1 MDHESSWSHERIL
14 PGEARSVLRARQF
27 VCFHLVDHRLFY
39 LVDDVRL
46 IASELAANVVRHAH
60 TPFTVILER
69 VEQSVM
75 LTVQDGSPSAP
86 VHRAAE
92 PLEVGG
98 RGLSII
104 DLVSDA
110 WGVTEGPSRGKWV
123 WASFLTR

>member
-1 MDHESSWSHERIL
+1 MDLVSSWSHERTL

-46 IASELAANVVRHAH
+46 AASELAANVVRHAH

-69 VEQSVM
+69 AAQSVM
-75 LTVQDGSPSAP
+75 LTVQDGSPSPP
-86 VHRAAE
+86 VHLAAE
-92 PLEVGG
+92 PFEVGG

-104 DLVSDA
+104 DLVSDD
-110 WGVTEGPSRGKWV
+110 WGVTEGPGRGKSV
-123 WASFLTR
+123 WASFPTR